1 MNTWDDLLKN
11 QTALTKEEVYIIDS
25 LSSLVVQRIKH
36 GITQAELAKQM
47 GMSQSQLARLENL
60 DYFPEITMLYKYTAG
75 LAAQIENNKKIWKNI
90 FLGDPRL
97 HTGIKKNVNSFFDL
111 CYFQIPFFFFM
122 LSEVQRGKKCPMEKF
137 FCAILLSLCFYRY
150 NDRYIFPTN
159 FDSFNS
165 FGARRL
171 RRVFFCTF

>member
-25 LSSLVVQRIKH
+25 LSSLVVERIKR

-60 DYFPEITMLYKYTAG
+60 DYFPEITMLYKYAAG

-111 CYFQIPFFFFM
+111 CYFQIPSFFFM
-122 LSEVQRGKKCPMEKF
+122 PLER
-137 FCAILLSLCFYRY
+137 
-150 NDRYIFPTN
+150 
-159 FDSFNS
+159 
-165 FGARRL
+165 
-171 RRVFFCTF
+171 